1 SKAFRPRRLDRNGRR
16 KSHGAL
22 PPTKPIPRSRF
33 PGKTSNEKSSNS
45 CRTNV
50 KDVRYLPE
58 ARIESISASNWYDEQ
73 RAGLGGEFLSAL
85 DAAQDAV
92 VEFPESGSPGEFNTR
107 S

>member
-1 SKAFRPRRLDRNGRR
+1 M
-16 KSHGAL
+16 
-22 PPTKPIPRSRF
+22 
-33 PGKTSNEKSSNS
+33 
-45 CRTNV
+45 

-107 S
+107 SRTLHRFPYTLIYRVTTGGVLVVAVAHQSRRPDYWHVRINTEEE